1 MENASVKGKMMH
13 AYRSHTCAQLN
24 KAQVGETVR
33 LSGWVH
39 RVRDHGGVLFIDL
52 RDHYGI
58 TQVLADSDSPAFAAL
73 EKVRAE
79 WVIRIDGRVK
89 ARDASLINPK
99 IPTGEIEVYA
109 LEVEVLG
116 PVDGELPLP
125 VFGDLEYPEET
136 RLTYRFLDLRRQ
148 GMHDN
153 MILRSNVVRWLRNA
167 MWDQGFNE
175 FQTPIITASSPEGAR
190 DFLVP
195 SRLHPGKFYA
205 LPQAPQQFKQLIQV
219 AGFDRYFQIAPCFRD
234 EDPRADRSPTDFYQ
248 LDIEMSFVTQDDVF
262 AAVQPVLQGLFEHFG
277 KGRKVYG
284 DWPRIAYRDALKW
297 YGSDKPDLRNPIKM
311 QDVSEHFRGSGF
323 AIFAKLL
330 EQEGT
335 EVRAIPAPTGGS
347 RKFADRMNAFAQKE
361 GLPGMGYIFWRK
373 KELEPEVRAQLSKDI
388 EIAMQQAFSVFD
400 APVSNATTAAI
411 AQFGR
416 TRVGKSII
424 ASTVGEQAAKSGKFS
439 LLEGDKYSQVAK
451 ALWLAMNPIE
461 APVVVPQMVEAAGP
475 IAKALGPERC
485 EALRM
490 QLDLVEGDAV
500 FFLAGKAEQFES
512 VAGRARNEIGRELGL
527 TEQDSF
533 RFAWIV
539 DFPMYEKTDDGKID
553 FSHNPFSM
561 PQGGLEALNGDPLQV
576 YAYQYDLACNGYEVI
591 SGGIRNHK
599 PEIMYKAFE
608 LAGYPNS
615 EVDKRF
621 GGMVKAFKYG
631 APPHGGCAAGID
643 RLVMLLADTTNIR
656 EVIMFPMNQ
665 RAEDLLMNAPSEP
678 TNEQLRELRLRVVP
692 KES

>member
-1 MENASVKGKMMH
+1 MH

-24 KAQVGETVR
+24 KDHVGQNVR

-58 TQVLADSDSPAFAAL
+58 TQVLADSDSPAFAEI

-79 WVIRIDGRVK
+79 WVVCIDGVVK
-89 ARDASLINPK
+89 GRDASLVNPK
-99 IPTGEIEVYA
+99 LATGEIEVYA
-109 LEVEVLG
+109 KGLTVLG
-116 PVDGELPLP
+116 ASEELPMP
-125 VFGDLEYPEET
+125 VFGEVDYPEET
-136 RLTYRFLDLRRQ
+136 RLTYRFLDLRREKL
-148 GMHDN
+148 HNN
-153 MILRSNVVRWLRNA
+153 MMLRSNVVRSLRNR

-205 LPQAPQQFKQLIQV
+205 LPQAPQQFKQLIMV

-248 LDIEMSFVTQDDVF
+248 LDVEMSFVEQEDVF
-262 AAVQPVLQGLFEHFG
+262 AAVQPVIQGMFEEFG
-277 KGRKVYG
+277 KGKTVYA
-284 DWPRIAYRDALKW
+284 DWPRIAYRDSLLW

-311 QDVSEHFRGSGF
+311 QIVSEHFAGSGF
-323 AIFAKLL
+323 AVFAKLL
-330 EQEGT
+330 ENEGT
-335 EVRAIPAPTGGS
+335 QIRAIPAPTGGS
-347 RKFADRMNAFAQKE
+347 RKFCDRMNAFAQKE

-373 KELEPEVRAQLSKDI
+373 GEDG
-388 EIAMQQAFSVFD
+388 AM
-400 APVSNATTAAI
+400 
-411 AQFGR
+411 
-416 TRVGKSII
+416 
-424 ASTVGEQAAKSGKFS
+424 
-439 LLEGDKYSQVAK
+439 
-451 ALWLAMNPIE
+451 
-461 APVVVPQMVEAAGP
+461 EAAGP
-475 IAKALGPERC
+475 LAKNIGPERT
-485 EALRM
+485 EAIRL
-490 QLDLVEGDAV
+490 QLGLGEGDAA
-500 FFLAGKAEQFES
+500 FFLGGKPEAFES
-512 VAGRARNEIGRELGL
+512 FAGRARNEIGRELGL
-527 TEQDSF
+527 AEQDCF

-539 DFPMYEKTDDGKID
+539 DFPMYEKTDEGKID

-561 PQGGLEALNGDPLQV
+561 PQGGMEALMGDPLEV
-576 YAYQYDLACNGYEVI
+576 YAYQYDLACNGYELI

-599 PEIMYKAFE
+599 PEIMYRAFE

-631 APPHGGCAAGID
+631 APPHGGCAMGID
-643 RLVMLLADTTNIR
+643 RAVMLLADEANIR

-665 RAEDLLMNAPSEP
+665 RAEDLLMGAPSEP
-678 TNEQLRELRLRVVP
+678 MNEQLRELRLRVVP
-692 KES
+692 KE